1 VAEADGNRTRLT
13 EILGHYGFEDRARH
27 QTRNASAGHSR
38 RSAAK
43 TYIDPVTA
51 PSSSP
56 AAFRLTQ
63 YAAGGGCACKVPP
76 GELERILT
84 DLPTSREGGDLLV
97 GLDHGDDAAAVR
109 IDGDRAVVA
118 TADFFTPVVDDA
130 YDWGRIAAAN
140 ALSDVYAMGGTP
152 LVAVNLLAWPRDK
165 IPFDLAAE
173 VLRGGADI
181 CAEADTHL
189 AGGHSID
196 DPEPK
201 YGLAVTGLADPRRL
215 LRNDAGAAGTPLTL
229 TKPLGL
235 GVLNNRHKAT
245 GERFEE
251 AVAYMT
257 TLNRDASRA
266 ALAAGAVCATDVTGF
281 GLLGHLMKM
290 ARASG
295 VSAVVDAAAV
305 PYVGGARE
313 SLEAGFVPGGS
324 RRNLEWVRPFLS
336 SGLSEEELVLLAD
349 AQTSGGLLVAGEV
362 PGYPVIGELV
372 PSRGHLLEVR

>member
-1 VAEADGNRTRLT
+1 MTATSSTPASSTAE
-13 EILGHYGFEDRARH
+13 
-27 QTRNASAGHSR
+27 
-38 RSAAK
+38 
-43 TYIDPVTA
+43 
-51 PSSSP
+51 P
-56 AAFRLTQ
+56 AAPLRLTQ

-76 GELERILT
+76 GELERILG

-97 GLDHGDDAAAVR
+97 GLDHGDDGAAVR
-109 IDGDRAVVA
+109 IDGHRAVVA

-165 IPFDLAAE
+165 VPFDLAAE

-181 CAEADTHL
+181 CAEADAHL

-196 DPEPK
+196 DREPK
-201 YGLAVTGLADPRRL
+201 YGLAVTGIADPARL
-215 LRNDAGAAGTPLTL
+215 LRNDAAAPGVPLTL

-245 GERFEE
+245 GEWFEE
-251 AVAYMT
+251 AVATMT
-257 TLNRDASRA
+257 SLNRDASLA
-266 ALAAGAVCATDVTGF
+266 ALDAGAVCATDVTGF

-305 PYVGGARE
+305 PYVEGARE
-313 SLEAGFVPGGS
+313 SVEAGYVPGGS
-324 RRNLEWVRPFLS
+324 RRNLDWVRPVLES
-336 SGLSEEELVLLAD
+336 DLPEAELVLLAD

-362 PGYPVIGELV
+362 PGYPVVGELL
-372 PSRGHLLEVR
+372 PAREKTLYVR